1 MTELEKLFHDLA
13 QPGIAVELAV
23 LAGCLGLAFAIC
35 WAVGRKQPKDSI
47 WFGRAIFD
55 GVLFP
60 LLALALT
67 WLARRVVD
75 DYQVVPVLRI
85 AVPVLVSLVGIRF
98 LARVTTVVF
107 PASGIAR
114 LVERLFSW
122 LAWIAAVLWIVGL
135 LPDVM
140 REMEEIQFVIGKN
153 KISVLG
159 IVQGVLSA
167 GAVMVAALWLS
178 ATLERRVLVDTV
190 SDLSLRKVAS
200 NAIRAT
206 LLLVGMLFALSAV
219 GVDLTALSV
228 LGGALG
234 VGLGFGLQ
242 KLASNYVSGFVILFE
257 RSLRIG
263 DNVRVDG
270 FEGRIADIK
279 TRYTL
284 IRAGNGRESIV
295 PNELLITQRVENLSQ
310 ADLKFM
316 IASDVTVGYGSDI
329 ATVQSVL
336 VDAAAA
342 QPRVLKDPAPV
353 AFLAEFAPDGLQ
365 FTLNFWVSD
374 PSKGQLNLR
383 SAINIAIVK
392 SLADAGIAIRPP
404 QRVVQYTGVL
414 PGQGNDPAPPAA

>member
-1 MTELEKLFHDLA
+1 MTELDKLLRDLA
-13 QPGIAVELAV
+13 QPGVALELVV
-23 LAGCLGLAFAIC
+23 LAGCLALAFGIC

-47 WFGRAIFD
+47 WFGRAVFD

-67 WLARRVVD
+67 WIARRIVD
-75 DYQVVPVLRI
+75 DYQVVPVLSI

-107 PASGIAR
+107 PASGVAR

-122 LAWIAAVLWIVGL
+122 LAWMAAVLWIVGL

-140 REMEEIQFVIGKN
+140 REMEDIQFAIGKN

-159 IVQGVLSA
+159 IVQGVLSS
-167 GAVMVAALWLS
+167 GAMLVAALWVS

-200 NAIRAT
+200 NAIRAV
-206 LLLVGMLFALSAV
+206 LLLVGLLFALSTV

-242 KLASNYVSGFVILFE
+242 KLAANYVSGFVILFE

-284 IRAGNGRESIV
+284 VRANNGRESIV

-310 ADLKFM
+310 ADLKFS
-316 IASDVTVGYGSDI
+316 ITSDVTVGYGSDV
-329 ATVQSVL
+329 ATVKRVL
-336 VDAAAA
+336 TEAAAA
-342 QPRVLKDPAPV
+342 QPRVLKSPEPV

-374 PSKGQLNLR
+374 PANGQLNLR
-383 SAINIAIVK
+383 SAINIAIVEG
-392 SLADAGIAIRPP
+392 LRDAGIEIRPP
-404 QRVVQYTGVL
+404 QRVLQYSAQPTSSSTEATG
-414 PGQGNDPAPPAA
+414 